1 VTAPPLL
8 AALAAAFLPSTAA
21 AVLARHPEP
30 ALPREA
36 ARLAVLPRP
45 ERLAALAEALAARP
59 RPSRAARED
68 AAARERPRLAA
79 ALRAGEEA
87 DPLSPLLA
95 RLLLERGWSRP
106 GAPPDAARTPV
117 RAASASLPSAPA
129 SRGLS
134 ARHGD

>member
-1 VTAPPLL
+1 MTAPPLL
-8 AALAAAFLPSTAA
+8 AALAAAFLPSAVA
-21 AVLARHPEP
+21 AVVARHPEP
-30 ALPREA
+30 ALAREA

-59 RPSRAARED
+59 RPSLAARED

-87 DPLSPLLA
+87 DPLSPLMA

-106 GAPPDAARTPV
+106 DSPPAAARTPV
-117 RAASASLPSAPA
+117 RAASVSLPSAPA
-129 SRGLS
+129 FSAVS